1 MKVLWRQWHQNLRI
15 WNVRCQLFSD
25 LFWCLNIC
33 LCWQIIAPL
42 CWLIRSCK
50 IILISSSQQSP
61 PAMSAPVFLQSWVN
75 RILMNDSSL
84 PSSCWQQ
91 VSTFKG
97 RRLLTFTIF
106 WNWKL
111 SEQGHCMSMMWTLL
125 LWLTQSTN
133 FLNCLSQISA
143 LKALFCLLISKSC
156 ISQPD

>member
-1 MKVLWRQWHQNLRI
+1 MKNYTGMHFFSFQVACKVLMKDMKVLRSQWHQNLRI
-15 WNVRCQLFSD
+15 WNAQCQLFSD

-61 PAMSAPVFLQSWVN
+61 PAMSAPVFLQSGVN

-111 SEQGHCMSMMWTLL
+111 SEQGHCVHDVNITFMINSINKMY
-125 LWLTQSTN
+125 
-133 FLNCLSQISA
+133 
-143 LKALFCLLISKSC
+143 
-156 ISQPD
+156 